1 MTETG
6 AGAGA
11 APKRSRWR
19 RVARLA
25 LLNALVLLAGALL
38 AGGGAEVYFRVTTPF
53 RDESLP
59 VRFVPGVGLI
69 RPPNVEVRATN
80 GLDFWQA
87 THTNSLG
94 FLDREPPA
102 PERAATSCHV
112 AFIGDSFVEAKEVP
126 VASKAHVHLEK
137 MAMREAPELDV
148 TTSAFGRSG
157 TGQLNQLAFYDAWVR
172 SRSPNLVALVFVPND
187 FHDSS
192 LALASVLRGFE
203 PDHPP
208 FLFAERA
215 ADGAVRLK
223 PPSPGFTPPPP
234 GNTPRATGRWGW
246 LRDASYFAD
255 WLARKYGSRSS
266 PERDADLVA
275 RAESLSST
283 PRFSTLLDG
292 WVPSTERGML
302 DVLLEDPLPPAFVD
316 AVAFASFALEQFRQ
330 RTDRDNADLVI
341 LASYLMGGEG
351 DPLFERLRALAA
363 DVEGGG
369 GIPVISQADH
379 VITRGGEIEDL
390 HWANDRHWNAAGHR
404 WAAGALLEWLKRNP
418 EVCDD

>member
-1 MTETG
+1 MKEG
-6 AGAGA
+6 AR
-11 APKRSRWR
+11 RSRVR
-19 RVARLA
+19 RVLRLA

-38 AGGGAEVYFRVTTPF
+38 AAGGAEVYFRVTTPF
-53 RDESLP
+53 RTEVRP

-69 RPPNVEVRATN
+69 RPPNVEMRATN

-102 PERAATSCHV
+102 PERAATSCHIV
-112 AFIGDSFVEAKEVP
+112 FIGDSFVEAKEVP
-126 VASKAHVHLEK
+126 VASKAHVQLEK
-137 MAMREAPELDV
+137 IAMREAPELDV
-148 TTSAFGRSG
+148 ATSAFGRSG

-172 SRSPNLVALVFVPND
+172 SRSPNLVVLVFVPND

-192 LALASVLRGFE
+192 LALASVLRGFD

-223 PPSPGFTPPPP
+223 PPSPGFLPPSSR
-234 GNTPRATGRWGW
+234 NTPRATGRWGW

-255 WLARKYGSRSS
+255 WFARKYGSRSS
-266 PERDADLVA
+266 PARDADLVA
-275 RAESLSST
+275 RAESLSRA

-292 WVPSTERGML
+292 WAPSTERGML
-302 DVLLEDPLPPAFVD
+302 DVLLEDPLPPAFAE

-330 RTDRDNADLVI
+330 RTDRDNAELVI

-363 DVEGGG
+363 DVGGG
-369 GIPVISQADH
+369 GGVFPSSAKPITSSQGGARLR
-379 VITRGGEIEDL
+379 ICTGRTTATGTRRATARRRRRSSSG
-390 HWANDRHWNAAGHR
+390 
-404 WAAGALLEWLKRNP
+404 
-418 EVCDD
+418 